1 MIKTSLPS
9 GSPLIKEVKF
19 LEDYM
24 IRKGYSSKTIKSYL
38 SHFANY
44 LVFSKGD
51 NEVTTVNNYML
62 HLIKV
67 RKCSYSHCNQVI
79 NAIKLYAKISN
90 RIDYKKFAFYPRP
103 KTEVKLP
110 KVLGQEEVKVLFE
123 QVNNKKHKCELMI
136 AYSCGLRVSEVAN
149 LKVTDIDSIRMIVII
164 RQSKGRKDRITTLS
178 IKMLE
183 ELRSYYIEYQPK
195 VWLFE
200 NPTKDGPISSR
211 TLQVIFNRAKNKAGI
226 RKSATFHSLRHSYA
240 THLLESG
247 VDLRFIQELLGHA
260 NSKTTERYTHVSTRS
275 IQNIPNPL
283 DNL

>member
-1 MIKTSLPS
+1 MIKTSLPTN
-9 GSPLIKEVKF
+9 SPLIKEVKF

-24 IRKGYSSKTIKSYL
+24 IRKGYSPKTIRSYL

-44 LVFSKGD
+44 LVFSKG
-51 NEVTTVNNYML
+51 NTEVTTVNNYML
-62 HLIKV
+62 HLIKE

-90 RIDYKKFAFYPRP
+90 KIDYKKFAHYPRP
-103 KTEVKLP
+103 RTENKLP
-110 KVLGQEEVKVLFE
+110 KVLSKEEINELFK
-123 QVNNKKHKCELMI
+123 QVTNLKHRCELMI

-149 LKVTDIDSIRMIVII
+149 LKVTDIDSKRMIVFIN
-164 RQSKGRKDRITTLS
+164 QGKGKKDRITTLS
-178 IKMLE
+178 VKMLE
-183 ELRSYYIEYQPK
+183 ELRAYYREYHPNI
-195 VWLFE
+195 WLFE
-200 NPTKDGPISSR
+200 NPSKDGPISNR
-211 TLQVIFNRAKNKAGI
+211 TLQVIYNRAKEKAGI

-247 VDLRFIQELLGHA
+247 VDLRYIQELLGHA